1 MVCGQTRGAG
11 EGSIRDSR
19 IGEADVLPPSS
30 SSSSFIPS
38 PELHIR
44 APFFSFPLERSDVSR
59 LPLPPV
65 ARRPK
70 LQRPQLRMLLAA
82 CVRTTTAHACMLF
95 NGQLALQVGS
105 GGSEKRRHFS
115 FCVFFEISGW
125 LARWGKRGQ
134 ASGMPQLAHS
144 FTLMGVLS
152 ARRDRARLKQNS
164 TQKSNAVTDSET
176 HTGNTLHAEY
186 SVHP

>member
-19 IGEADVLPPSS
+19 IGEADVLPPSSS

-115 FCVFFEISGW
+115 FCVFWTFFVGRPGGESG
-125 LARWGKRGQ
+125 AKQ
-134 ASGMPQLAHS
+134 AECPNSL
-144 FTLMGVLS
+144 TLS
-152 ARRDRARLKQNS
+152 
-164 TQKSNAVTDSET
+164 
-176 HTGNTLHAEY
+176 
-186 SVHP
+186 P